1 MSDSGESHNREP
13 ESLEKEAQR
22 ASRVIPFV
30 GRAVC
35 GIGILMCIAVF
46 VFGGVY
52 TANVS
57 AGALGIVLGI
67 IGYFLGANRLGTATI
82 IISIITIFYG
92 LAAGQDLIPGFQNTD
107 RDLPA
112 FEPRADDS

>member
-1 MSDSGESHNREP
+1 MSEEGESQNREP
-13 ESLEKEAQR
+13 ETLEEERKR
-22 ASRVIPFV
+22 ASVITPFL
-30 GRAVC
+30 GRALC
-35 GIGILMCIAVF
+35 GLGILLCIAVF

-67 IGYFLGANRLGTATI
+67 VGYFMGSNRLGTVTI

-92 LAAGQDLIPGFQNTD
+92 LAAGQDLIPGFRNTD

-112 FEPRADDS
+112 FEPRSDG